1 MSKLFARI
9 SGYFSNRALAGV
21 DKAGNRYFSR
31 IEEVDGVTKEKRF
44 VIFKGGEHDP
54 TAVPVEWISWLNG
67 QRKKAPTPEEMMIL
81 EARREQVKQN
91 VALLKKE
98 EEERK
103 AKEGTSRKVVTPGKA
118 DLKSFMRQF
127 PTVGEGDLA
136 EKEADGAERLSNRKE
151 DSTTEQ
157 LEEDEAQVARS
168 TEPTGS
174 GSTFRPGT
182 WQPPT

>member
-21 DKAGNRYFSR
+21 DRAGNRYFSR

-44 VIFKGGEHDP
+44 VIFKGDHDP
-54 TAVPVEWISWLNG
+54 TTVPVEWISWLNG
-67 QRKKAPTPEEMMIL
+67 QRKKAPTHEEMMVL
-81 EARREQVKQN
+81 EARREQVRQN

-103 AKEGTSRKVVTPGKA
+103 AKEGTSRKVVTTGKA

-127 PTVGEGDLA
+127 PTAGEGGLT
-136 EKEADGAERLSNRKE
+136 EKEADEAERLRKE
-151 DSTTEQ
+151 SSKTEEV
-157 LEEDEAQVARS
+157 EEDEAEGQLVARS

-174 GSTFRPGT
+174 GATFQPGT